1 MRRAAR
7 RPVDPEH
14 RIDAFLRHLET
25 ERRLSPHTLSAYRR
39 DLNSLADYACRHTV
53 PLEEMDS
60 HAMRRFAAE
69 CHRRGGSRRRGLS
82 PRSVARRLSAV
93 RSFYA
98 WLLRSRVI
106 GSNPAADVQAPR
118 PARRLPS
125 TLDADQMA
133 SLLGPVGGSNKGR
146 CPQSGSLQ
154 GRYPQSGSTQAGS
167 LRDGGGQGGNLGQ
180 SVPPSQR
187 HELDTE
193 EGDGRDGK
201 FGGGVSGDGL
211 GGGSL
216 GHGGGGAEERD
227 PLLVRDR
234 AILELFYSSGL
245 RLAELVGLNRVD
257 LDIADRTVRVIGK
270 GGKPRVIPVGRP
282 ALEALK
288 AWLAVRD
295 GMASP
300 GETAIFV
307 SKRGTRLARRTVQ
320 QRVKLWAR
328 RRGAPVGVHPHM
340 LRHSFASHLLESS
353 GDLRAVQELL
363 GHASISTTQVY
374 THLDFQHLAR
384 IYDKAHP
391 RAKRRREAGA
401 GDGRED

>member
-1 MRRAAR
+1 M
-7 RPVDPEH
+7 DPEN
-14 RIDAFLRHLET
+14 RIDAWLRHLET
-25 ERRLSPHTLSAYRR
+25 ERQLSPHTLSAYRR
-39 DLNSLADYACRHTV
+39 DLRSLAEYAGRHSI

-60 HAMRRFAAE
+60 HAVRRFAAE
-69 CHRRGGSRRRGLS
+69 SHRRGSSRRRGLS

-93 RSFYA
+93 RSFFA

-106 GSNPAADVQAPR
+106 GSNPASDVQAPR

-133 SLLGPVGGSNKGR
+133 SLLEPGGGSPQGGR
-146 CPQSGSLQ
+146 V
-154 GRYPQSGSTQAGS
+154 
-167 LRDGGGQGGNLGQ
+167 RDGGDPGGNLG
-180 SVPPSQR
+180 
-187 HELDTE
+187 
-193 EGDGRDGK
+193 
-201 FGGGVSGDGL
+201 GGSVSG
-211 GGGSL
+211 
-216 GHGGGGAEERD
+216 GAEPEERD

-245 RLAELVGLNRVD
+245 RLAELVGLDLID

-270 GGKPRVIPVGRP
+270 GGKPRVLPVGGP
-282 ALEALK
+282 ALEALQ
-288 AWLAVRD
+288 AWLAIR
-295 GMASP
+295 GEMAET

-307 SKRGTRLARRTVQ
+307 SRRGTRLARRTVQ
-320 QRVKLWAR
+320 QRVNLWAR
-328 RRGAPVGVHPHM
+328 RRGTPVGVHPHM

-374 THLDFQHLAR
+374 THLDFQHLAQ

-401 GDGRED
+401 GDGRKD